1 VPKLDQEGLP
11 YCLEAD
17 KASRHAVLAKIDS
30 HLAARTLPGFL
41 FFNQIEGKEGLS
53 MLEIYKTELKEINS
67 RMVPE
72 LKRIDEIETD
82 CWINL
87 YAPTEAELM
96 RVEKEVDLPAEFLRY
111 PLDEEERPRIDLD
124 DDTQSLL
131 IIVDFPFIRREDNN
145 TKYETMPLGIVIA
158 PHRCII
164 TISLRENGVLD
175 AFRNNRVRD
184 FITGYRTRFTFQIM
198 FAGAKDYLKYLRFI
212 DKTID
217 TAERQLNKSVSNK
230 ELFKL
235 MQLGKSLIYFSTS
248 LKSNEAVLERLMRSK
263 LMKKYEEDED
273 LLEDVIIEHR
283 QALEMA
289 NIYTSIIN
297 GTMDAYASI
306 ISNNV
311 NQIMK
316 FMAAMTIVISA
327 PTAITSFFGQ
337 NIPFPFDGAA
347 FFANPWPFIAIT
359 IACLAMI
366 ALTIVWFS
374 RRKMF

>member
-1 VPKLDQEGLP
+1 
-11 YCLEAD
+11 
-17 KASRHAVLAKIDS
+17 
-30 HLAARTLPGFL
+30 
-41 FFNQIEGKEGLS
+41 
-53 MLEIYKTELKEINS
+53 
-67 RMVPE
+67 
-72 LKRIDEIETD
+72 
-82 CWINL
+82 
-87 YAPTEAELM
+87 
-96 RVEKEVDLPAEFLRY
+96 
-111 PLDEEERPRIDLD
+111 
-124 DDTQSLL
+124 
-131 IIVDFPFIRREDNN
+131 
-145 TKYETMPLGIVIA
+145 
-158 PHRCII
+158 
-164 TISLRENGVLD
+164 
-175 AFRNNRVRD
+175 
-184 FITGYRTRFTFQIM
+184 
-198 FAGAKDYLKYLRFI
+198 
-212 DKTID
+212 
-217 TAERQLNKSVSNK
+217 
-230 ELFKL
+230 
-235 MQLGKSLIYFSTS
+235 
-248 LKSNEAVLERLMRSK
+248 MRSK

>member
-1 VPKLDQEGLP
+1 
-11 YCLEAD
+11 
-17 KASRHAVLAKIDS
+17 
-30 HLAARTLPGFL
+30 
-41 FFNQIEGKEGLS
+41 
-53 MLEIYKTELKEINS
+53 MLEIFITELKEING
-67 RMVPE
+67 RMVSD
-72 LKRIDEIETD
+72 LKRSDEIVND

-87 YAPTEAELM
+87 YAPTEAELSK
-96 RVEKEVDLPAEFLRY
+96 VEKALDLPPEFLRY

-124 DDTQSLL
+124 DDGNIL
-131 IIVDFPFIRREDNN
+131 IIADFPFIRREENN
-145 TKYETMPLGIVIA
+145 AKYETMPLGIVHV
-158 PHRCII
+158 PHRCVI
-164 TISLRENGVLD
+164 TISLRETSVLD
-175 AFRNNRVRD
+175 SFRNNRVRD
-184 FITGYRTRFTFQIM
+184 FVTGYRTRVTFQIM

-217 TAERQLNKSVSNK
+217 SAEHQLSKSVSNK

-263 LMKKYEEDED
+263 LLKKYEEDED

-311 NQIMK
+311 NEIMK
-316 FMAAMTIVISA
+316 FMAAMTIVIA
-327 PTAITSFFGQ
+327 VPTSITSFFGQ
-337 NIPFPFDGAA
+337 NIAFPFNWPE
-347 FFANPWPFIAIT
+347 FLQNPWPFALISVL
-359 IACLAMI
+359 CLSATGFM
-366 ALTIVWFS
+366 VWWFS
-374 RRKMF
+374 KKKMF